1 MAMNGKNIIIY
12 VGGEPVAAT
21 RSNEIQCGC
30 ELIEISSPDSNE
42 WREYIAGRKEW
53 SLSIGWLVTTHSDL
67 TKLLTVG
74 TTVSITIG
82 TGGGG
87 GGIIAGLYGTAI
99 VQSCKLTAT
108 VGNLAQGGL
117 QLKGTGELVDAT
129 PTPPTST

>member
-12 VGGEPVAAT
+12 VAGEPVAAT
-21 RSNEIQCGC
+21 RSNEIQVGC
-30 ELIEISSPDSNE
+30 ELIEISSPNSDS

-82 TGGGG
+82 TGTGS
-87 GGIIAGLYGTAI
+87 GIAAGLYGTAI

-129 PTPPTST
+129 STPPTPT